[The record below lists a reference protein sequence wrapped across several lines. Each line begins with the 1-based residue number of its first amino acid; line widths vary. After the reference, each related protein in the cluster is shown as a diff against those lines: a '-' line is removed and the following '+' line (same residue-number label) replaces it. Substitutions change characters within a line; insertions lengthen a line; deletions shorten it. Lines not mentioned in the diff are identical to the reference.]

1 MSAPVHCC
9 CFSEGYGGGFPAGV
23 PGTQQPTMS
32 AVGSAG
38 GAPGGYPEYN
48 RMQGPQAGPPGPP
61 NVEGGAGPSD
71 YTSFGKSSAFGY
83 FVSLTGPNTVFF
95 F

>member
-1 MSAPVHCC
+1 M
-9 CFSEGYGGGFPAGV
+9 

-32 AVGSAG
+32 AGGSAG

-95 F
+95 FFLTKSR

>member
-1 MSAPVHCC
+1 M
-9 CFSEGYGGGFPAGV
+9 
-23 PGTQQPTMS
+23 PGAQQPTMS
-32 AVGSAG
+32 AGGSAG

-71 YTSFGKSSAFGY
+71 YSSFGKSSPFGNFFLFKVCCSRWVCVKVGQRTLFTDY
-83 FVSLTGPNTVFF
+83 F
-95 F
+95 